1 MQKAEI
7 KARMGKSTGVW
18 GAACAA
24 AVCAIVLAG
33 GCEKSQNTTAATGN
47 TKIISEQMSL
57 KLQVEQLQK
66 ENGQLKQQNETLSM
80 LTGDKRAE
88 SLYRIERVEIG
99 RFTKIYDEDN
109 GTKKALVVYVQPV
122 DETGDTIKAAGSAE
136 VQLWDLNKPENQAM
150 IGQWKVE
157 PNDIKKQWFDTI
169 AMTGYRLTFDVTGNI
184 EKADKQFTV
193 KMTFTDYLSGRVFSE
208 QKTIK
213 P

>member
-18 GAACAA
+18 GAACAV

-33 GCEKSQNTTAATGN
+33 GCEKAQSNAATGN

-66 ENGQLKQQNETLSM
+66 ENEQLKNQAETLAM
-80 LTGDKRAE
+80 LPGEKRAE
-88 SLYRIERVEIG
+88 ALYRVERVDIG
-99 RFTKIYDEDN
+99 RFTNIYEEGNDL
-109 GTKKALVVYVQPV
+109 KKALVVYVQPV
-122 DETGDTIKAAGSAE
+122 DETGDVIKAAGKVE
-136 VQLWDLNKPENQAM
+136 IQLWDLNKPESQAM

-157 PNDIKKQWFDTI
+157 PNEIKREWFDSI
-169 AMTGYRLTFDVTGNI
+169 AMTGYRLTFDVTGKVD
-184 EKADKQFTV
+184 KADKQLTV
-193 KMTFTDYLSGRVFSE
+193 KMSFTDYLSGRVFSE
-208 QKTIK
+208 QKTVK

>member
-1 MQKAEI
+1 M
-7 KARMGKSTGVW
+7 V
-18 GAACAA
+18 GAV

-33 GCEKSQNTTAATGN
+33 GCEKAQSNAGGN
-47 TKIISEQMSL
+47 TKVISEEMGL
-57 KLQVEQLQK
+57 KARVEQLQK
-66 ENGQLKQQNETLSM
+66 ENEQLKQQNETLSM
-80 LTGDKRAE
+80 LPGDKRAE
-88 SLYRIERVEIG
+88 SLYRIERVDIG

-109 GTKKALVVYVQPV
+109 GTKKSLVVYVQPV
-122 DETGDTIKAAGSAE
+122 DETGDTVKAAGSAE
-136 VQLWDLNKPENQAM
+136 VQLWDLNKPESQAM

-169 AMTGYRLTFDVTGNI
+169 AMTGYRLTFDVTGKVA
-184 EKADKQFTV
+184 KADKQLTV